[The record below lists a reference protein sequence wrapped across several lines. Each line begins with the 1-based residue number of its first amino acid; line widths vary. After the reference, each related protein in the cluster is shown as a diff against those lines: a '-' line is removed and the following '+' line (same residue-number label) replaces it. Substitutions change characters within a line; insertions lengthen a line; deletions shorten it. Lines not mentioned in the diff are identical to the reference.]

1 MLMLACMA
9 LVPAPLDLSCRQ
21 VLWRY
26 WLGEYSVPWSM
37 ANADPCRRV
46 GEKLQAWTAETP
58 SVEELLDSVTLYW
71 LTESFPRAIFPYR
84 QFFGAKPTFFHNEP
98 SLYIDKPMGYSWHP
112 KELAP
117 VPKAWVETSGN
128 LVWYKE
134 HKQGGHFA
142 AWEVPKVF
150 VEDIESFV
158 KEVWPTVA
166 PKL

>member
-1 MLMLACMA
+1 
-9 LVPAPLDLSCRQ
+9 
-21 VLWRY
+21 
-26 WLGEYSVPWSM
+26 
-37 ANADPCRRV
+37 V

-71 LTESFPRAIFPYR
+71 LTE
-84 QFFGAKPTFFHNEP
+84 PTFFHNEP
-98 SLYIDKPMGYSWHP
+98 SLYIKKPMGYSWHP

-117 VPKAWVETSGN
+117 VPKAWVATSGN

-134 HKQGGHFA
+134 HSEGGHFA

-150 VEDIESFV
+150 VDDLESFV